1 MTEPDAGA
9 VPAAEVE
16 GLTSPRGLR
25 LERVAIRGRQSSVT
39 LSGWRLTVASEQG
52 EGTITLV
59 EFASELFHRGDGIFL
74 GWPQDRLANAYA
86 ALSPKDES
94 VLPEMQ
100 QLG

>member
-1 MTEPDAGA
+1 MTEPTS
-9 VPAAEVE
+9 PAPEPVA
-16 GLTSPRGLR
+16 GLTNPRGLG

-39 LSGWRLTVASEQG
+39 LSAWRLTVASERG

-59 EFASELFHRGDGIFL
+59 EISDGIFHRGDGIFL
-74 GWPQDRLANAYA
+74 GWPQDRLAGAYA

-94 VLPEMQ
+94 ALPEMP